1 MNTKPVGI
9 AAILAVTILAVVLL
23 SGRSSQAQVTNQV
36 SASYAYKVERFG
48 YGKPNELET
57 QLNND
62 ARNGFRVLRVMN
74 AGAWHDTII
83 VVLEKPA
90 GAP

>member
-1 MNTKPVGI
+1 MNTKRIGI
-9 AAILAVTILAVVLL
+9 AAILAFTILAVVLV
-23 SGRSSQAQVTNQV
+23 SGRSSQAQVTNPV

-48 YGKPNELET
+48 YGKTPQLET

-62 ARNGFRVLRVMN
+62 ARNGFRVLRVLN
-74 AGAWHDTII
+74 AGPSDDTII